1 MAQQLYRVVESAVVA
16 GKRVDV
22 PIGCSWKPLREAR
35 KEFDALKARDSR
47 TLGLQKQTKEHAA
60 A

>member
-1 MAQQLYRVVESAVVA
+1 MAQQLYRVVESKFIA
-16 GKRVDV
+16 GKRVEV

-35 KEFDALKARDSR
+35 KEFDSMKTGSAR
-47 TLGLQKQTKEHAA
+47 TLGLQKQAKELAA